1 MTNPELATQ
10 AAIETASEAAS
21 HNLMQPVL
29 DVMNRFAVAIV
40 TALGF
45 SAEAANYV
53 YVFLI
58 SMVPIV
64 ELRGAIPVATALG
77 LDPVVSYIIAI
88 LGNILP
94 VPFILLFITPFC
106 NLLKKTRVFRWFPEW
121 LERKVEK
128 NEAKV
133 TKYKNLGLF
142 IFVAIPLP
150 GTGAWTGALVASF
163 IGYRFRDAFFAISGG
178 VLSAGLIMSVGS
190 LLVKFIFGL
199 F

>member
-1 MTNPELATQ
+1 MVKSIQ
-10 AAIETASEAAS
+10 HVVQSFAI
-21 HNLMQPVL
+21 
-29 DVMNRFAVAIV
+29 AVV

-45 SAEAANYV
+45 SASSANYL

-58 SMVPIV
+58 SMLPII

-77 LDPVVSYIIAI
+77 LDPVVSYIISI
-88 LGNILP
+88 IGNILP

-106 NLLKKTRVFRWFPEW
+106 NLLKKTRLFRWFPEW
-121 LERKVEK
+121 LEKKVEK

-142 IFVAIPLP
+142 LFVAIPLP

-163 IGYRFRDAFFAISGG
+163 IGYKFRDAFSAISVG
-178 VLSAGLIMSVGS
+178 VLTAGVIMSVGS
-190 LLVKFIFGL
+190 LLVKFLVGL

>member
-1 MTNPELATQ
+1 M
-10 AAIETASEAAS
+10 IEKIQ
-21 HNLMQPVL
+21 HVL
-29 DVMNRFAVAIV
+29 QSFAVSVV

-45 SAEAANYV
+45 SAASANYL

-64 ELRGAIPVATALG
+64 ELRGAIPVAAALG

-88 LGNILP
+88 IGNILP

-106 NLLKKTRVFRWFPEW
+106 NLLKKTKLFSWFPEW
-121 LERKVEK
+121 LERKVQK
-128 NEAKV
+128 NESKV

-163 IGYRFRDAFFAISGG
+163 IGYKFRDAFLAIFSG
-178 VLSAGLIMSVGS
+178 VLSAGIIMSVGS
-190 LLVKFIFGL
+190 HLVKLLLGVF
-199 F
+199 

>member
-1 MTNPELATQ
+1 M
-10 AAIETASEAAS
+10 IEKIQHIIQS
-21 HNLMQPVL
+21 
-29 DVMNRFAVAIV
+29 FAVSVV

-45 SAEAANYV
+45 SAASANYL

-64 ELRGAIPVATALG
+64 ELRGAIPIAAALG

-106 NLLKKTRVFRWFPEW
+106 NLLKKTKLFRWFPEW
-121 LERKVEK
+121 LERKVQK

-163 IGYRFRDAFFAISGG
+163 IGYKFRDAFLAISGG
-178 VLSAGLIMSVGS
+178 VLSAGVIMSVGS
-190 LLVKFIFGL
+190 WLVKLLLGL

>member
-1 MTNPELATQ
+1 M
-10 AAIETASEAAS
+10 IEKIQHIVQS
-21 HNLMQPVL
+21 
-29 DVMNRFAVAIV
+29 FAVSVV

-45 SAEAANYV
+45 SAASANYL

-64 ELRGAIPVATALG
+64 ELRGAIPIAAALG
-77 LDPVVSYIIAI
+77 LDPIVSYIIAI
-88 LGNILP
+88 IGNILP
-94 VPFILLFITPFC
+94 VPFILWFITPFC
-106 NLLKKTRVFRWFPEW
+106 NLLKKTKLFRWFPEW
-121 LERKVEK
+121 LERKVQK

-142 IFVAIPLP
+142 LFVAIPLP

-163 IGYRFRDAFFAISGG
+163 IGYKFRDAFLAISGG
-178 VLSAGLIMSVGS
+178 VLSAGVIMSVGS
-190 LLVKFIFGL
+190 WLVKLLLGL

>member
-1 MTNPELATQ
+1 MIDQ
-10 AAIETASEAAS
+10 IKEAVHA
-21 HNLMQPVL
+21 
-29 DVMNRFAVAIV
+29 FAVAVV

-45 SAEAANYV
+45 SAASANYL

-58 SMVPIV
+58 SMLPIV

-77 LDPVVSYIIAI
+77 LDPIVSYIISI
-88 LGNILP
+88 IGNILP

-106 NLLKKTRVFRWFPEW
+106 NMLKRTKMFRWFPEW
-121 LERKVEK
+121 LEKKVEK
-128 NEAKV
+128 NEAQV
-133 TKYKNLGLF
+133 TKYKNLGLL

-150 GTGAWTGALVASF
+150 GTGAWTGALIAAF

-178 VLSAGLIMSVGS
+178 VLSAGVIMSVGS
-190 LLVKFIFGL
+190 LLVKFLIGL

>member
-1 MTNPELATQ
+1 MIK
-10 AAIETASEAAS
+10 AIQD
-21 HNLMQPVL
+21 LMQS
-29 DVMNRFAVAIV
+29 FAVAVV

-45 SAEAANYV
+45 SAASANYL

-58 SMVPIV
+58 SMLPII

-88 LGNILP
+88 IGNILP

-106 NLLKKTRVFRWFPEW
+106 NMLKKTRAFRWFPEW
-121 LERKVEK
+121 LEKKVEK
-128 NEAKV
+128 NEEKV

-163 IGYRFRDAFFAISGG
+163 IGYKFRDAILAISGG
-178 VLSAGLIMSVGS
+178 VLTAGVIMSVGS
-190 LLVKFIFGL
+190 LFVKFIVGL

>member
-1 MTNPELATQ
+1 MIEKIQ
-10 AAIETASEAAS
+10 HIVQSFAIT
-21 HNLMQPVL
+21 V
-29 DVMNRFAVAIV
+29 V

-45 SAEAANYV
+45 SAASANYL

-58 SMVPIV
+58 SMLPII

-88 LGNILP
+88 IGNILP
-94 VPFILLFITPFC
+94 VPFILWFITPFC
-106 NLLKKTRVFRWFPEW
+106 NMLKRTRAFSWFPEW
-121 LERKVEK
+121 LEKKVQK

-163 IGYRFRDAFFAISGG
+163 IGYKFRDAFLAISGG
-178 VLSAGLIMSVGS
+178 VLTAGVIMSVGS
-190 LLVKFIFGL
+190 ILVKMIIGL

>member
-1 MTNPELATQ
+1 MVK
-10 AAIETASEAAS
+10 AIQHA
-21 HNLMQPVL
+21 MQS
-29 DVMNRFAVAIV
+29 FAISVV

-45 SAEAANYV
+45 SAASANYP

-58 SMVPIV
+58 SMLPII

-77 LDPVVSYIIAI
+77 LDPTVSYIIAI
-88 LGNILP
+88 IGNILP

-106 NLLKKTRVFRWFPEW
+106 NALKKTRLFRWFPEW
-121 LERKVEK
+121 LEKKVEK

-133 TKYKNLGLF
+133 TRYKNLGLF

-163 IGYRFRDAFFAISGG
+163 IGYRFRDAFLTISGG
-178 VLSAGLIMSVGS
+178 VLTAGVIMSVGS
-190 LLVKFIFGL
+190 LLVKFLFGL